1 MVNLQL
7 LYEGNNTAVE
17 DYAAAFR
24 KLGPVAD
31 DTIRNIS
38 WGNLFDVGGF
48 GTESDV
54 CRKNQNILG
63 YPNSFERW
71 DGKAMR
77 RGFHIFSRLTAEKTF
92 STSAWL
98 LESYGRKG
106 VRAVDESEN
115 AVAPEERQLHLLTS
129 PMMWWVGNDKRD
141 RNKALRVGRRMQ
153 RAVRSGQQKPH
164 TYVNY
169 AMGREGN
176 GEVYGREDDRLDK
189 LRRLKSQWDPNN
201 RFGFYNPIR

>member
-1 MVNLQL
+1 VNLQL
-7 LYEGNNTAVE
+7 LYEGNNTIVE

-31 DTIRNIS
+31 DTVSNIS

-48 GTESDV
+48 GTESEV

-71 DGKAMR
+71 NSKAMR
-77 RGFHIFSRLTAEKTF
+77 RGFNIFSRLTAEKTF

-106 VRAVDESEN
+106 VRAVPESEN

-129 PMMWWVGNDKRD
+129 PMMWWVGDDKRD
-141 RNKALRVGRRMQ
+141 RRRAMKVGRRMQ
-153 RAVRSGQQKPH
+153 RAVRGRGQKPH

-169 AMGREGN
+169 AMGREN
-176 GEVYGREDDRLDK
+176 NLEVYGREDGRLQR
-189 LRRLKSQWDPNN
+189 LRSLKSQWDPNN